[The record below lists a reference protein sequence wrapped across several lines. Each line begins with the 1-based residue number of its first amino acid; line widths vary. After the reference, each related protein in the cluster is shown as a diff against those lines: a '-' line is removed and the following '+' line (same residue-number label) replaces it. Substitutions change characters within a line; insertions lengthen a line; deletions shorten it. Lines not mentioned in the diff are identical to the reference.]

1 MTNATLS
8 IQNSGNKT
16 ELTNSEK
23 ALARSSMRG
32 NTASLS
38 LGQRSS
44 ISNIL
49 ELNGEDFVILPVNG
63 KSPNFNSPNIQRGSI
78 GNLKPAPGSTKL
90 TAYKA
95 EKETSNEF
103 ESALSASLLSSLFPL
118 GGLLESFKHLLE
130 GAHKLSENQSR
141 SMTLSETQN
150 INIKDSLNPNKA
162 FLPSSPFVIQ
172 SKPVMEL
179 WQKKRASITEAEKK
193 KKKLKGL
200 GSY

>member
-23 ALARSSMRG
+23 ALARSPMRG
-32 NTASLS
+32 NTAGLS
-38 LGQRSS
+38 LGQRSNL
-44 ISNIL
+44 SNTL
-49 ELNGEDFVILPVNG
+49 ELNGEDFVILSVNG
-63 KSPNFNSPNIQRGSI
+63 KSPNFNSANIQRSPI
-78 GNLKPAPGSTKL
+78 TNLKPAPGSTKL
-90 TAYKA
+90 TAYNA

-103 ESALSASLLSSLFPL
+103 ESVVCASLLSALFPM

-150 INIKDSLNPNKA
+150 INIRDSINPNKS
-162 FLPSSPFVIQ
+162 FLPSSPFVMQ

-179 WQKKRASITEAEKK
+179 WQKKRASLTEAEKK
-193 KKKLKGL
+193 KQKQKGL